1 MGWVWVVRL
10 CGAKAFFF
18 SRRELKCRELAGLG
32 PLGGERPRPRSG
44 DGTMEPELTKMKTA
58 ETQSRGTRLADEKS
72 KKENGRLARDR
83 WPLLLVLEPEMF
95 I

>member
-1 MGWVWVVRL
+1 MQRIGRIGAAGRGGAAAEVVT
-10 CGAKAFFF
+10 G
-18 SRRELKCRELAGLG
+18 
-32 PLGGERPRPRSG
+32 G

-72 KKENGRLARDR
+72 KNENGRLGRDR
-83 WPLLLVLEPEMF
+83 WPLLLF